1 MSVSIDGTNGL
12 TFSDA
17 TTQNTGGY
25 TGFRNRIINGAMMI
39 AQRGTAAVTTDGSYA
54 VDRFIFS
61 KSGSQTFT
69 GQSSTTVPSGFT
81 NSISVTIGTGST
93 PGASDRL
100 TLTQGI
106 EGLNVADL
114 GWGAAGAQS
123 VTLSFWV
130 RSSLTGAFGVAFR
143 NSATNRAY
151 VASYT
156 VSAANTW
163 EYKTLTIPGDT
174 SGTWAKDNTAG
185 IFLNFDLGCGST
197 FSTTSGSWQAGNF
210 LGLTGGVKLNAT
222 SGATF
227 YITGVQLEKG
237 SVATP
242 FEFRQYGTELALCQ
256 RYFQRIDAVMG
267 VMNNSTQFTGS
278 ISFPVQM
285 RTSPSV
291 GLTSAFKVTDTYFS
305 DYTQTSASIV
315 ISASRVSSTG
325 VNIACGDFSGMNQGR
340 AAMSLAGQTG
350 YVTLSA
356 EL

>member
-1 MSVSIDGTNGL
+1 MPTSISGTNGV
-12 TFSDA
+12 TFPDNTVQA
-17 TTQNTGGY
+17 TAGY
-25 TGFRNRIINGAMMI
+25 TGFRNRIINGAMVI
-39 AQRGTAAVTTDGSYA
+39 DQRNAGAAVTTDGSYA
-54 VDRFIFS
+54 VDRFIFG

-69 GQSSTTVPSGFT
+69 GQSSTTAPSGFT
-81 NSISVTIGTGST
+81 NSISVTIGTGAS

-100 TLTQGI
+100 TLSQSI
-106 EGLNVADL
+106 EGFNVADL
-114 GWGAAGAQS
+114 GWGTADAQS
-123 VTLSFWV
+123 ITFSFWV

-242 FEFRQYGTELALCQ
+242 FEYRQYGTELMLCQ
-256 RYFQRIDAVMG
+256 RYYWVMTA
-267 VMNNSTQFTGS
+267 TQGTAASATLARFNVS
-278 ISFPVQM
+278 HPWM
-285 RTSPSV
+285 RAAPSV
-291 GLTSAFKVTDTYFS
+291 SATAALKVSDESFS
-305 DYTQTSASIV
+305 DYTQTVTGIFVQANDASGGRYT
-315 ISASRVSSTG
+315 A
-325 VNIACGDFSGMNQGR
+325 GDFSGMTTNR
-340 AAMSLAGQTG
+340 AANLLTTG
-350 YVTLSA
+350 GNVRFSS

>member
-1 MSVSIDGTNGL
+1 MSIIKTNQVQDLNGNPL
-12 TFSDA
+12 IAVANGVASGSFA
-17 TTQNTGGY
+17 PVGM
-25 TGFRNRIINGAMMI
+25 RNRIINGAMMI

-54 VDRFIFS
+54 VDRFIFG

-69 GQSSTTVPSGFT
+69 AQSSTTVPSGFI

-143 NSATNRAY
+143 NSATNRSY

-185 IFLNFDLGCGST
+185 IFVNFDLGCGST
-197 FSTTSGSWQAGNF
+197 FSTTAGSWQAGNF
-210 LGLTGGVKLNAT
+210 LGLTGGVKLNST

-227 YITGVQLEKG
+227 YLTGVQLEKG

-242 FEFRQYGTELALCQ
+242 FEYRPYGTELALCQ
-256 RYFQRIDAVMG
+256 RYCFVG
-267 VMNNSTQFTGS
+267 T
-278 ISFPVQM
+278 ISYVGAWNAGRSAWSVAETPFPVTM
-285 RTSPSV
+285 RAIPTATNTTTFVIQGV
-291 GLTSAFKVTDTYFS
+291 GNGTGFS
-305 DYTQTSASIV
+305 FVCQADKHTVGSNNASGQGD
-315 ISASRVSSTG
+315 G
-325 VNIACGDFSGMNQGR
+325 VLRLITPNPMPIFN
-340 AAMSLAGQTG
+340 
-350 YVTLSA
+350 A